1 MEDHTLGPMDIGE
14 SNIKLK
20 MRNRQRRKMVSTI
33 SGLRAK
39 SGAAK
44 TCDDYLDTPEG
55 QTRLSEKEN

>member
-1 MEDHTLGPMDIGE
+1 
-14 SNIKLK
+14 
-20 MRNRQRRKMVSTI
+20 MVSTI